1 MNKAY
6 IENEKV
12 KINIKKK
19 GIAQFF
25 LSCNP
30 LFSFR
35 KPNLVL
41 SQIGLEQLTTRI
53 GS

>member
-12 KINIKKK
+12 KINIKKERDCTV
-19 GIAQFF
+19 F

-41 SQIGLEQLTTRI
+41 SQIGLEQLATRI
-53 GS
+53 VS